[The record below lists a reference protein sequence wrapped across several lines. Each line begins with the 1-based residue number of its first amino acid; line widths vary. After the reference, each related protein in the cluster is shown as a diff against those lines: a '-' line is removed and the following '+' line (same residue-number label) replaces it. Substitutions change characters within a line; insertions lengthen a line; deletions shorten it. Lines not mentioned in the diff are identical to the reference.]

1 MQVHVIRAAMVAACQ
16 EMNRSGLNQGTSGN
30 LSVRVDDAFLVTP
43 TATPYDALTPDMMA
57 SMRIAKEDER
67 FSGPRAPSSEWRF
80 HRDIYRARKDVGAI
94 VHAHAPHAT
103 ALSMLRKNLPAAHYM
118 IAAFNTHDI
127 ICTDYAPYGTAE
139 LSALVVA
146 GLGEAHGV
154 LLGSHGMIAVGETL
168 ERAMW
173 RAHELETL
181 ARHYMLACQMGE
193 PVILPKDE
201 IERLIPRFKNYGTRE
216 APNSPG
222 DE

>member
-16 EMNRSGLNQGTSGN
+16 DMSRSGLNQGTSGN
-30 LSVRVDDAFLVTP
+30 LSVRVAEHMLVTP
-43 TATPYDALTPDMMA
+43 TATPPDALTPDMMA
-57 SMRIAKEDER
+57 AMRIDDEEGR
-67 FSGPRAPSSEWRF
+67 FSGPLAPSSEWRF
-80 HRDIYRARKDVGAI
+80 HRDIYRARSDVGAI

-118 IAAFNTHDI
+118 IAAFQTHEI

-181 ARHYMLACQMGE
+181 ARHYLLACQIGE

-201 IERLIPRFKNYGTRE
+201 IEALIPRFRDYGLKG
-216 APNSPG
+216 A
-222 DE
+222 